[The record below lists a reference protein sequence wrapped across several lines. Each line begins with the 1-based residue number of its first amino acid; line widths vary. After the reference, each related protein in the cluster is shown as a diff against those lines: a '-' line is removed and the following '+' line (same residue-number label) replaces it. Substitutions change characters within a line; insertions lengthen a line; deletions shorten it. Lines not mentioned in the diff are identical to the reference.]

1 MSTADLAAPLRAHL
15 PSTPSLRDE
24 NASTL
29 CSRRPPYGLVSEGVL
44 RKEERSLRA
53 GWNTSLWGRP
63 PPVGNS
69 TAALCEL
76 FFERLAH
83 ATVDAPR
90 RFGTCAV
97 VGSGGTLSGSGSG
110 EAIDAHDAV
119 IRFNGAPIES
129 FAADVGR
136 RTTVWVVAGMHLI
149 QPARVKPPQLVA
161 LYCSNAWLGSCH
173 FGLLAARRKVGSVML
188 INPQLASDT
197 AALPLGDGPAA
208 RVSANGRTRPSAG
221 LMGVAL
227 AAKLCDSVRLYGFGN
242 DSHPNSSGACRHY
255 YDCKFSQRRYFSGV
269 TAWSKGPPWWH
280 HSWPPEAHESAF
292 EGLRLL

>member
-269 TAWSKGPPWWH
+269 MGFHNWH
-280 HSWPPEAHESAF
+280 HQWRSMVKVAVLARP
-292 EGLRLL
+292 